1 MAVSYTRGRV
11 RLAIDVTRQDP
22 ILDAVTGDAPAIWRG
37 TDLGIEIG
45 LFVGDLGLIAIGQF
59 ASITAEV
66 RDAATRTAIVYATK
80 TIALAQLNQNL
91 TTDQWSSGDDQH
103 AVFAWTSEETRW
115 PIDGALEREF
125 WLVFSA
131 VTTDA
136 SPRRITLGATSILLR
151 EDGTGE
157 PANSPIP
164 GDPLFLTAE
173 QTAALIGD
181 AVRSENAPGKTI
193 LLKSPNGQ
201 FGRLIGVDN
210 SGTAFDTIVSL
221 V

>member
-1 MAVSYTRGRV
+1 MALTYTRGRI

-22 ILDAVTGDAPAIWRG
+22 IQDDVTGNSPALWRG
-37 TDLGIEIG
+37 TDLGIEIA
-45 LFVGDLGLIAIGQF
+45 LFVADRGLVDIAQY

-66 RDAATRTAIVYATK
+66 RDAATRTSNVFATK
-80 TIALAQLNQNL
+80 TVPLAEFNQALTA
-91 TTDQWSSGDDQH
+91 DQWQSGDSQH
-103 AVFAWTSEETRW
+103 ALFAWTSEETRW

-125 WLVFSA
+125 WLVISA
-131 VTTDA
+131 ITTDP
-136 SPRRITLGATSILLR
+136 SPRRITLGGTSILLR

-157 PANSPIP
+157 PANTPLP
-164 GDPLFLTAE
+164 GNPLFLTAE

-210 SGTAFDTIVSL
+210 SGTAFDTIVAL
-221 V
+221 T